1 MYAFP
6 LTGVR
11 PLRAAYQK
19 LVDRLGIDAIVLVDG
34 GTDILLRGDES
45 GLGTPAE
52 DMTSLGAVAGLDTVP
67 TRIVACIGFGIDAH
81 HGVNHTEVLENI
93 ADLDAAGAYL
103 GAFSVPS
110 RSAEHRRHA
119 PGLDA
124 HRGVPGPGRD
134 AHSPGLSALRP
145 YSGSPTVIFHSF
157 STRSLVTSSWV

>member
-1 MYAFP
+1 M
-6 LTGVR
+6 
-11 PLRAAYQK
+11 
-19 LVDRLGIDAIVLVDG
+19 LVDG

-67 TRIVACIGFGIDAH
+67 TRLVACIGFGIDAH

-110 RSAEHRRHA
+110 RSAEAAHYRSAVAHA
-119 PGLDA
+119 QALTP
-124 HRGVPGPGRD
+124 
-134 AHSPGLSALRP
+134 LRP
-145 YSGSPTVIFHSF
+145 SIVNGQIAAVGMRQVW
-157 STRSLVTSSWV
+157 TRIEAFRAQVATRTPRAFPH